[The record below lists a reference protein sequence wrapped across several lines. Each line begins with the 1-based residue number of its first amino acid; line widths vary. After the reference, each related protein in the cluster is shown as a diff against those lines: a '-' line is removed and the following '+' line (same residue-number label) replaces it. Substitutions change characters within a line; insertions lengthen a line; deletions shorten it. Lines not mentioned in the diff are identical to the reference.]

1 MLAALTIA
9 FAVLAAI
16 IAVHGMIEVGGF
28 LSMLPIWLFGMEQSA
43 FMPYEMPSVAFVVA
57 GLFWGMM
64 RLIGAVAL
72 WKNLKWGLALS
83 VVNCVIALALMM
95 SLLPFGIMDGVL
107 AGSALILMLS
117 AHFGTEKIVEE

>member
-1 MLAALTIA
+1 
-9 FAVLAAI
+9 
-16 IAVHGMIEVGGF
+16 
-28 LSMLPIWLFGMEQSA
+28 
-43 FMPYEMPSVAFVVA
+43 MPYEMPSVAFVVA